1 MAVITRYI
9 VVRDGV
15 ELDLVFSVKK
25 EADAYDRM
33 LDAAD
38 KLADLIRHGEFEAD
52 LDDQTIKEIA
62 IFLAKNGPQVTKLLK
77 GIKPVIPSSPSLPPA
92 SQPPVKERKEAKP
105 AAGHSSRKKTKR
117 KQ

>member
-38 KLADLIRHGEFEAD
+38 KLVALIGDGEFEAD
-52 LDDQTIKEIA
+52 LDDQTIRSIA
-62 IFLAKNGPQVTKLLK
+62 VLLAKNGPQVIKILK
-77 GIKPVIPSSPSLPPA
+77 GIRPVTPSIPSPQKETPRPTAAPKETKSPA
-92 SQPPVKERKEAKP
+92 GRGRK
-105 AAGHSSRKKTKR
+105 KKTKR
-117 KQ
+117 